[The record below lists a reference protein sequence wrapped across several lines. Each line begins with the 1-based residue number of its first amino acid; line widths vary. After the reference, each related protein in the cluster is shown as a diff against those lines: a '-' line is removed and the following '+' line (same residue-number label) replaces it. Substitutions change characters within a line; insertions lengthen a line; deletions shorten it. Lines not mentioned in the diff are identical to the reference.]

1 MTRLSPLSVPYRAVQ
16 RSASI
21 VFALAFFAFTGGT
34 AFGGF
39 LGGLGS
45 VALVG
50 VVVVAIAGYE
60 LAYFRRFEYELT
72 PDTLDIRSGVFSRR
86 NREIPYRRIQNVDIS
101 RNVAQRLVGIAAVN
115 LETAGG
121 GETEGSLR
129 FVSYEEAR
137 RIQSEVARLKRGDT
151 EGDAAEPEQELLF
164 ELTPRELAIV
174 GALSFDLR
182 LPGLVF
188 VFGSTAFPIVASYV
202 DVPVPA
208 GSVAAAGVGVVA
220 LGLLVALVSWAA
232 GFASAVV
239 NYYGFRLTRV
249 GDELQYERGLLQR
262 YNGSIPLD
270 KLQTLTVE
278 DNPLKRRFGYATL
291 LVETAGYAP
300 SSDGSNGSGGG
311 GRGSEAA
318 IPLATRDRVLG
329 LVADLEG
336 VEEPTFEG
344 PPTRIRRRYAVRYS
358 LVLGAATLALYGAN
372 RFLPQEIPWFVPL
385 ALVPVAVVAGAL
397 QWRHRG
403 YALAENHFVTRN
415 GFWKR
420 EMRFVPYYRVQTVIE
435 RRTIFQ
441 RRWRVSTVTADTAG
455 SISLVGGDATAVDIE
470 VDDAAELRETLN
482 DRLREALAAR
492 REARQQSR
500 QAALGIR
507 AAEPGRDSDESD
519 SGSTPDAEA
528 DVSETPEFVEEAEP
542 AVGGDDED
550 AEEVGE
556 GDEAEADD
564 PFIWGESVESEP
576 EPGPG
581 PEPESES
588 ERDDG
593 AENDD
598 DTDSDSD
605 DGDEGD
611 DADETGDAE
620 DEPEESSDERGAI

>member
-21 VFALAFFAFTGGT
+21 AFALAFLAFTGGT
-34 AFGGF
+34 TFGGF
-39 LGGLGS
+39 LGGLGA

-101 RNVAQRLVGIAAVN
+101 RNVAQRLVGIAAVD

-137 RIQSEVARLKRGDT
+137 RIQSEVARLKRGGTD
-151 EGDAAEPEQELLF
+151 GDASEPEQELLF

-188 VFGSTAFPIVASYV
+188 VFGSTVFPIVASYV

-208 GSVAAAGVGVVA
+208 GSAAAAGVGIVA
-220 LGLLVALVSWAA
+220 LVLLVALVSWAA

-239 NYYGFRLTRV
+239 NYYGFRLSRV

-300 SSDGSNGSGGG
+300 SSDGTNGSGG

-336 VEEPTFEG
+336 VELPTFEG

-358 LVLGAATLALYGAN
+358 LVLGVATLALYGAD
-372 RFLPQEIPWFVPL
+372 RLLLQEIPWFVPL

-403 YALAENHFVTRN
+403 YALTEDHIVTRN

-420 EMRFVPYYRVQTVIE
+420 ETRFVPYYRVQTVIE

-470 VDDAAELRETLN
+470 VTDAAELRETLN
-482 DRLREALAAR
+482 DRLREALSAR

-507 AAEPGRDSDESD
+507 DAEPDRDADASD
-519 SGSTPDAEA
+519 SVAVTDAEA
-528 DVSETPEFVEEAEP
+528 DVSQTPEFVEEAEP
-542 AVGGDDED
+542 AAAGADDDAED
-550 AEEVGE
+550 AADT
-556 GDEAEADD
+556 GDTDDAEDAADTGDTDDADDDDADEPAETDD
-564 PFIWGESVESEP
+564 PFIWGESVESEG
-576 EPGPG
+576 E
-581 PEPESES
+581 
-588 ERDDG
+588 DD
-593 AENDD
+593 E
-598 DTDSDSD
+598 
-605 DGDEGD
+605 
-611 DADETGDAE
+611 DADDP
-620 DEPEESSDERGAI
+620 DESSDERDAI

>member
-21 VFALAFFAFTGGT
+21 AFALAFLAFTGGT
-34 AFGGF
+34 TFGGF
-39 LGGLGS
+39 LGGLGA

-101 RNVAQRLVGIAAVN
+101 RNVAQRLVGIAAVD

-137 RIQSEVARLKRGDT
+137 RIQSEVARLKRGGTD
-151 EGDAAEPEQELLF
+151 GDASEPEQELLF

-188 VFGSTAFPIVASYV
+188 VFGSTVFPIVASYV

-208 GSVAAAGVGVVA
+208 GSAAAAGVGIVA
-220 LGLLVALVSWAA
+220 LVLLVALVSWAA

-239 NYYGFRLTRV
+239 NYYGFRLSRV

-300 SSDGSNGSGGG
+300 SSDGTNGSGGG

-336 VEEPTFEG
+336 VELPTFEG

-358 LVLGAATLALYGAN
+358 LVLGGATLALYGAD
-372 RFLPQEIPWFVPL
+372 RLLPQEIPWFVPL

-403 YALAENHFVTRN
+403 YALTEDHIVTRN

-420 EMRFVPYYRVQTVIE
+420 ETRFVPYYRVQTVIE

-470 VDDAAELRETLN
+470 VIDAAELRETLN
-482 DRLREALAAR
+482 DRLREALSAR

-500 QAALGIR
+500 HAALGIR
-507 AAEPGRDSDESD
+507 AAEPDRDADASD
-519 SGSTPDAEA
+519 SVAVTDAEA
-528 DVSETPEFVEEAEP
+528 DVSQTPEFVEEAEP
-542 AVGGDDED
+542 AAAGGDADAED
-550 AEEVGE
+550 AADT
-556 GDEAEADD
+556 GDTDDADTDDNADTEDDADEPARADD
-564 PFIWGESVESEP
+564 PFIWGESVESEG
-576 EPGPG
+576 E
-581 PEPESES
+581 
-588 ERDDG
+588 DD
-593 AENDD
+593 E
-598 DTDSDSD
+598 
-605 DGDEGD
+605 
-611 DADETGDAE
+611 DADDP
-620 DEPEESSDERGAI
+620 DESSDERDAI

>member
-1 MTRLSPLSVPYRAVQ
+1 MTRLSPLSVLYRAVQ

-50 VVVVAIAGYE
+50 VAVIAIAGYE

-151 EGDAAEPEQELLF
+151 DGDAPEPEQELLF

-262 YNGSIPLD
+262 YNGSIPID

-329 LVADLEG
+329 LVADLES
-336 VEEPTFEG
+336 VEEPTFER

-358 LVLGAATLALYGAN
+358 LVLGVATLALYGAN

-403 YALAENHFVTRN
+403 YALAENHLVTRN

-470 VDDAAELRETLN
+470 AADAATLRETLN
-482 DRLREALAAR
+482 DRLREALSAR

-507 AAEPGRDSDESD
+507 AAEPDRDTDES
-519 SGSTPDAEA
+519 GEPAVADAEA

-542 AVGGDDED
+542 AAAESVEDAADAED
-550 AEEVGE
+550 AEVAEDTDEFDG
-556 GDEAEADD
+556 EAEETAD
-564 PFIWGESVESEP
+564 PFIWGGSVES
-576 EPGPG
+576 G
-581 PEPESES
+581 
-588 ERDDG
+588 
-593 AENDD
+593 DD
-598 DTDSDSD
+598 DATESD
-605 DGDEGD
+605 D
-611 DADETGDAE
+611 DATESDDETGD
-620 DEPEESSDERGAI
+620 EPSGDGR

>member
-16 RSASI
+16 RSASV

-50 VVVVAIAGYE
+50 VAVVAIAGYE

-137 RIQSEVARLKRGDT
+137 RIQSEVARLKRGGTD
-151 EGDAAEPEQELLF
+151 GDAPEPEQELLF

-311 GRGSEAA
+311 RGSEAA

-420 EMRFVPYYRVQTVIE
+420 EMRFVPYYRVQTAIE

-507 AAEPGRDSDESD
+507 AAEPGRDPDESD
-519 SGSTPDAEA
+519 SGSTPDDET

-542 AVGGDDED
+542 AVGGGDED
-550 AEEVGE
+550 AEEAGD
-556 GDEAEADD
+556 GDEVEADD

-576 EPGPG
+576 GPG
-581 PEPESES
+581 PESES
-588 ERDDG
+588 ERGDG

-605 DGDEGD
+605 DAD
-611 DADETGDAE
+611 DTGDA
-620 DEPEESSDERGAI
+620 DDTEESSDERGAI

>member
-21 VFALAFFAFTGGT
+21 AFALAFFAFTGGT
-34 AFGGF
+34 AFGGV
-39 LGGLGS
+39 LGGLGA

-50 VVVVAIAGYE
+50 VAVLGIAGYE

-137 RIQSEVARLKRGDT
+137 RIQSEVARLKRGGTD
-151 EGDAAEPEQELLF
+151 GDAPEPEQELLF

-188 VFGSTAFPIVASYV
+188 VFGSTVFPIVASYV
-202 DVPVPA
+202 DVPLPT
-208 GSVAAAGVGVVA
+208 GSAAAAGVGIVA
-220 LGLLVALVSWAA
+220 LVLLVALVSWAA

-300 SSDGSNGSGGG
+300 GSDGTNGSGRAS
-311 GRGSEAA
+311 RGSEAA

-336 VEEPTFEG
+336 VELPTFEG

-372 RFLPQEIPWFVPL
+372 RFLPQEVPWFVPL

-403 YALAENHFVTRN
+403 YALADDHFVTRN

-420 EMRFVPYYRVQTVIE
+420 ETRVVPYYRVQTVIE

-470 VDDAAELRETLN
+470 VADAAELRETLN
-482 DRLREALAAR
+482 DRLREALSARHEAR
-492 REARQQSR
+492 RQSR

-507 AAEPGRDSDESD
+507 AAEPDRDADASD
-519 SGSTPDAEA
+519 SGAVTDDEA
-528 DVSETPEFVEEAEP
+528 GVSETPEFVEEAEP
-542 AVGGDDED
+542 TTAENEDEGEREGESEDEGESESEPESEDED
-550 AEEVGE
+550 EGEETEVE
-556 GDEAEADD
+556 RKADD
-564 PFIWGESVESEP
+564 PFIWGASAESGDDESD
-576 EPGPG
+576 
-581 PEPESES
+581 
-588 ERDDG
+588 DDG
-593 AENDD
+593 
-598 DTDSDSD
+598 
-605 DGDEGD
+605 
-611 DADETGDAE
+611 
-620 DEPEESSDERGAI
+620 R

>member
-50 VVVVAIAGYE
+50 VVVIAIAGYE

-137 RIQSEVARLKRGDT
+137 RIQSEVARLKRGGTD
-151 EGDAAEPEQELLF
+151 GDAPEPEQELLF

-174 GALSFDLR
+174 GALSFDPR

-188 VFGSTAFPIVASYV
+188 VFGSTVFPVVASYV
-202 DVPVPA
+202 DVPLPA
-208 GSVAAAGVGVVA
+208 GSAAAAGAGIVA
-220 LGLLVALVSWAA
+220 LVLLVALVSWAA

-270 KLQTLTVE
+270 KLQTLTIE

-300 SSDGSNGSGGG
+300 GSDGSNGSGRA

-403 YALAENHFVTRN
+403 YALAEDHFVTRN

-470 VDDAAELRETLN
+470 VADAAELRETLN
-482 DRLREALAAR
+482 GRLREALSAR

-507 AAEPGRDSDESD
+507 AAEPDRDADEYGAESVA
-519 SGSTPDAEA
+519 DAEN

-542 AVGGDDED
+542 AAAEAAEAEDVVEDTDDADDADDTDDAGTDTDTDADGAEDDED
-550 AEEVGE
+550 ETEETG
-556 GDEAEADD
+556 D
-564 PFIWGESVESEP
+564 PFIWGESVES
-576 EPGPG
+576 G
-581 PEPESES
+581 SE
-588 ERDDG
+588 E
-593 AENDD
+593 
-598 DTDSDSD
+598 
-605 DGDEGD
+605 GDENAD
-611 DADETGDAE
+611 D
-620 DEPEESSDERGAI
+620 PEESSDERGAI

>member
-21 VFALAFFAFTGGT
+21 AFALAFLAFTGGT
-34 AFGGF
+34 TFGGF
-39 LGGLGS
+39 LGGLGA

-101 RNVAQRLVGIAAVN
+101 RNVAQRLVGIAAVD

-137 RIQSEVARLKRGDT
+137 RIQSEVARLKRGGTD
-151 EGDAAEPEQELLF
+151 GDASEPEQELLF

-188 VFGSTAFPIVASYV
+188 VFGSTVFPIVASYV

-208 GSVAAAGVGVVA
+208 GSAAAAGVGIVA
-220 LGLLVALVSWAA
+220 LVLLVALVSWAA

-239 NYYGFRLTRV
+239 NYYGFRLSRV

-300 SSDGSNGSGGG
+300 SSDGTNGSGGG

-336 VEEPTFEG
+336 VELPTFEG

-358 LVLGAATLALYGAN
+358 LVLGVATLALYGAD
-372 RFLPQEIPWFVPL
+372 RLLPQEIPWFVPL
-385 ALVPVAVVAGAL
+385 ALVPVAVVAGAF

-403 YALAENHFVTRN
+403 YALTEDHIVTRN

-420 EMRFVPYYRVQTVIE
+420 ETRFVPYYRVQTVIE

-470 VDDAAELRETLN
+470 VTDAAELRETLN
-482 DRLREALAAR
+482 DRLREALSAR

-507 AAEPGRDSDESD
+507 DAEPDRDADASD
-519 SGSTPDAEA
+519 SVAVTDAEA
-528 DVSETPEFVEEAEP
+528 DVSQTPEFVEEAEP
-542 AVGGDDED
+542 AAAGGDADAED
-550 AEEVGE
+550 AADT
-556 GDEAEADD
+556 GDTDDADTDDNADTEDDADEPARADD
-564 PFIWGESVESEP
+564 PFIWGESVESEG
-576 EPGPG
+576 E
-581 PEPESES
+581 
-588 ERDDG
+588 DD
-593 AENDD
+593 E
-598 DTDSDSD
+598 
-605 DGDEGD
+605 
-611 DADETGDAE
+611 DADDP
-620 DEPEESSDERGAI
+620 DESSDERDAI

>member
-21 VFALAFFAFTGGT
+21 AFALAFLAFTGGT
-34 AFGGF
+34 TFGGF
-39 LGGLGS
+39 LGGLGA

-101 RNVAQRLVGIAAVN
+101 RNVAQRLVGIAAVD

-137 RIQSEVARLKRGDT
+137 RIQSEVARLKRGGTD
-151 EGDAAEPEQELLF
+151 GDASEPEQELLF

-188 VFGSTAFPIVASYV
+188 VFGSTVFPIVASYV

-208 GSVAAAGVGVVA
+208 GSAAAAGVGIVA
-220 LGLLVALVSWAA
+220 LVLLVALVSWAA

-239 NYYGFRLTRV
+239 NYYGFRLSRV

-300 SSDGSNGSGGG
+300 SSDGTNGSGGG

-336 VEEPTFEG
+336 VELPTFEG

-358 LVLGAATLALYGAN
+358 LVLGVATLALYGAD
-372 RFLPQEIPWFVPL
+372 RLLPQEIPWFVPL

-403 YALAENHFVTRN
+403 YALTEDHIVTRN

-420 EMRFVPYYRVQTVIE
+420 ETRFVPYYRVQTVIE

-470 VDDAAELRETLN
+470 VTDAAELRETLN
-482 DRLREALAAR
+482 DRLREALSAR

-507 AAEPGRDSDESD
+507 DAEPDRDADASD
-519 SGSTPDAEA
+519 SVAVTDAEA
-528 DVSETPEFVEEAEP
+528 DVSQTPEFVEEAEP
-542 AVGGDDED
+542 AAAGADDDAED
-550 AEEVGE
+550 AADT
-556 GDEAEADD
+556 GDTDDADDDDADEPAETDD
-564 PFIWGESVESEP
+564 PFIWGESVESEG
-576 EPGPG
+576 E
-581 PEPESES
+581 
-588 ERDDG
+588 DD
-593 AENDD
+593 E
-598 DTDSDSD
+598 
-605 DGDEGD
+605 
-611 DADETGDAE
+611 DADDP
-620 DEPEESSDERGAI
+620 DESSDERDAI

>member
-16 RSASI
+16 RSAS
-21 VFALAFFAFTGGT
+21 VAFALAFFAFTGGT
-34 AFGGF
+34 AFGGV
-39 LGGLGS
+39 LGGLGA

-50 VVVVAIAGYE
+50 VAVLGIAGYE
-60 LAYFRRFEYELT
+60 IAYFRRFEYELT

-137 RIQSEVARLKRGDT
+137 RIQSEVARLKRGGKD
-151 EGDAAEPEQELLF
+151 GDAPEPEQELLF

-202 DVPVPA
+202 DVPLPT
-208 GSVAAAGVGVVA
+208 GSAAAAGVGIVA
-220 LGLLVALVSWAA
+220 LVLLVALVSWAA
-232 GFASAVV
+232 GFASAVL

-300 SSDGSNGSGGG
+300 GSDGTNGSGRAS
-311 GRGSEAA
+311 RGSEAA

-336 VEEPTFEG
+336 VELPTFEG

-403 YALAENHFVTRN
+403 YALAEDHFVTRN

-420 EMRFVPYYRVQTVIE
+420 ETRVVPYYRVQTVIE

-470 VDDAAELRETLN
+470 VADAAELRETLN
-482 DRLREALAAR
+482 GRLREALSAR
-492 REARQQSR
+492 REARRQSR

-507 AAEPGRDSDESD
+507 AAEPDRDADASD
-519 SGSTPDAEA
+519 SGAVTDTESG
-528 DVSETPEFVEEAEP
+528 VSETPAFVEEAEP
-542 AVGGDDED
+542 TTAENEDEGEGGGEDEGENESEPEIEDED
-550 AEEVGE
+550 EGEREGEEDEDEGE
-556 GDEAEADD
+556 SEETEVEQEADD
-564 PFIWGESVESEP
+564 PFIWGASAESGDDESD
-576 EPGPG
+576 
-581 PEPESES
+581 
-588 ERDDG
+588 DDG
-593 AENDD
+593 
-598 DTDSDSD
+598 
-605 DGDEGD
+605 
-611 DADETGDAE
+611 
-620 DEPEESSDERGAI
+620 R